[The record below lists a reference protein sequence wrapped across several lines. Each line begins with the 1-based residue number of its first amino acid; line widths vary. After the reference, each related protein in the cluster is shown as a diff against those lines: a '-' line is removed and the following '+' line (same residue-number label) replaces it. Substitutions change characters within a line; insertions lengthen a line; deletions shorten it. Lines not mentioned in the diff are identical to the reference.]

1 MLMLLIQTSSS
12 HSDVLNISSNPLHVL
27 QTSVSHIIS
36 PLISS
41 GGAENNETRLNIEH
55 CCSQFANFP
64 AAPSLN
70 IFEEPNIAAGQ
81 PLIGEWLPLAEHCA
95 SCIYIMSRYIQMYL
109 HNVQIMCAEDGRG
122 ARVRGAQC
130 QCVSRGG
137 AGRGDIRVSGQGTH
151 LAIVE
156 LETNFREV

>member
-1 MLMLLIQTSSS
+1 MIALLLFWMIDARTMIDVKIDKSFVSRWVSESSARFRRGREKFMLMLIQTSYS

-64 AAPSLN
+64 PAPSLN

-95 SCIYIMSRYIQMYL
+95 SCIYIMSRYI
-109 HNVQIMCAEDGRG
+109 
-122 ARVRGAQC
+122 
-130 QCVSRGG
+130 
-137 AGRGDIRVSGQGTH
+137 
-151 LAIVE
+151 
-156 LETNFREV
+156 

>member
-1 MLMLLIQTSSS
+1 MLMLIQTSNS
-12 HSDVLNISSNPLHVL
+12 HSDVLNISSNPFHVL

-41 GGAENNETRLNIEH
+41 GGAKNNETRLNIEH

-81 PLIGEWLPLAEHCA
+81 PLIGEWLQLAEHCA
-95 SCIYIMSRYIQMYL
+95 SCIYIMSRYIYMYIY
-109 HNVQIMCAEDGRG
+109 IMPRYCAEDGRG
-122 ARVRGAQC
+122 AWVRGAQC

-137 AGRGDIRVSGQGTH
+137 AGQSDIRVSGQGTH

-156 LETNFREV
+156 LETNLRKV

>member
-1 MLMLLIQTSSS
+1 MLMLIQTSNS

-41 GGAENNETRLNIEH
+41 GGAENNETRLNIEY

-95 SCIYIMSRYIQMYL
+95 SCIYIMSRYI
-109 HNVQIMCAEDGRG
+109 
-122 ARVRGAQC
+122 
-130 QCVSRGG
+130 
-137 AGRGDIRVSGQGTH
+137 
-151 LAIVE
+151 
-156 LETNFREV
+156 

>member
-1 MLMLLIQTSSS
+1 MLMLIQTSNS

-41 GGAENNETRLNIEH
+41 GGAKNNETRLNIEH

-81 PLIGEWLPLAEHCA
+81 PVIGEWLQLAEHCA
-95 SCIYIMSRYIQMYL
+95 SCIYIMSRYIYMYIYIMSSL
-109 HNVQIMCAEDGRG
+109 HAHANCLDNVRTGGEHGSAVPNVSVSVEAGRVAVISVYPGRG
-122 ARVRGAQC
+122 HT
-130 QCVSRGG
+130 S
-137 AGRGDIRVSGQGTH
+137 
-151 LAIVE
+151 L
-156 LETNFREV
+156 

>member
-1 MLMLLIQTSSS
+1 MLMLIQTSYS

-64 AAPSLN
+64 PAPSLN

-81 PLIGEWLPLAEHCA
+81 LVIGEWLQLAEHCA
-95 SCIYIMSRYIQMYL
+95 SCIYIMSRYIYMYIY
-109 HNVQIMCAEDGRG
+109 IM
-122 ARVRGAQC
+122 
-130 QCVSRGG
+130 SR
-137 AGRGDIRVSGQGTH
+137 
-151 LAIVE
+151 
-156 LETNFREV
+156 

>member
-1 MLMLLIQTSSS
+1 MYVFMMIDKSFVSRRVSESSARFRRGREKFMLMLIQTSNS
-12 HSDVLNISSNPLHVL
+12 HSDVLNISSNPFHVL

-81 PLIGEWLPLAEHCA
+81 PLIGEWLPLVTL
-95 SCIYIMSRYIQMYL
+95 CIVYL
-109 HNVQIMCAEDGRG
+109 HYV
-122 ARVRGAQC
+122 
-130 QCVSRGG
+130 
-137 AGRGDIRVSGQGTH
+137 
-151 LAIVE
+151 
-156 LETNFREV
+156 

>member
-1 MLMLLIQTSSS
+1 MIALLLFWMIDARTMIDVQIDKSFVSRWVSESSARFRRGREKFMLMLIQTSSS
-12 HSDVLNISSNPLHVL
+12 HSDVLNISSNPFHVL

-41 GGAENNETRLNIEH
+41 GGAKNNETRLNIEH

-81 PLIGEWLPLAEHCA
+81 PLIGEWLQLAEHCA
-95 SCIYIMSRYIQMYL
+95 SCIYIMSRYI
-109 HNVQIMCAEDGRG
+109 
-122 ARVRGAQC
+122 
-130 QCVSRGG
+130 
-137 AGRGDIRVSGQGTH
+137 
-151 LAIVE
+151 
-156 LETNFREV
+156 